1 MRSPDKY
8 QNIHQKLIDECLK
21 GDRRAQFKIY
31 KLYYKAMFNTSF
43 RIVNHKSEAED
54 IMQESFLKAFTN
66 MYDYKGDVSFG
77 AWMKRIVI
85 NTSIDAVRKRKI
97 NFENIENI
105 DSSMITEEVDE
116 NLIAE
121 KISPEVIFRETELLP
136 AGYRIVFSLY
146 LIENYSHD
154 EISRI
159 LNISPSTSRSQYMRA
174 KAKLLNNLKKK
185 YLK

>member
-1 MRSPDKY
+1 MKSPDKY
-8 QNIHQKLIDECLK
+8 QNIHQKLIDECLQ

-31 KLYYKAMFNTSF
+31 KLYYKAMFNASF

-54 IMQESFLKAFTN
+54 IMQESFLKAFTCL
-66 MYDYKGDVSFG
+66 YEYKGDVSFG
-77 AWMKRIVI
+77 AWLKRIVI
-85 NTSIDAVRKRKI
+85 NKSIDAVRKRK
-97 NFENIENI
+97 NMFESIESI
-105 DSSMITEEVDE
+105 DSSMITDEADE

-121 KISPEVIFRETELLP
+121 KISPEIIFREIEQLP
-136 AGYRIVFSLY
+136 DGYRIVISLY

-159 LNISPSTSRSQYMRA
+159 LDISPSTSRSQYLRA